1 MMKYVAKL
9 YTSSFLRN
17 VLFAPMFELSANRS
31 TTMVD
36 RSGLK
41 FVGFIFAS
49 VTVAVM
55 SMTILVVKGNADGTY
70 VMENSAASIPS
81 R

>member
-1 MMKYVAKL
+1 MLYASKL

-17 VLFAPMFELSANRS
+17 VFFAPTFELSANRS

-41 FVGFIFAS
+41 FVGFIFAT